1 MPKNKTDIKLDSIND
16 STNEKNINNKEIIID
31 NPFEMTKFHIT
42 NQNNLHIIS
51 ESNPNL
57 KVFALVICINIGSR
71 DEIKEINGIS
81 HLIEHLIFKR
91 SAKKSAKQIANRFE
105 DLGAFANAFTSKE
118 QTVFYVRGL
127 VENFDKIL
135 ELLFEIV
142 YNSEFIEKEIEKEK
156 VIIIDEISSYED
168 DAEELIYEDAEKMI
182 FENNTLAFPIAGE
195 PEILKKININNILNF
210 YKTNYVLKNTK
221 ITYIGNLN
229 QEILYKKIINQAKIN
244 NLSDLSENNE
254 IIDTIEV
261 ESINNNETIDKSI
274 NRQSPFDFKTIN
286 HSTEKFFTQSHI
298 LTLKPFINLNDEEKI
313 CLTIINLLF
322 GESMSSRLS
331 YRFREANAIS
341 YSVYSSLQVYIDTI
355 VFYIYLAVDKNK
367 LAKSKQ
373 LLENEINKLFQG
385 TISSSE
391 LLRAKEQM
399 KTSLYLENESLT
411 DKAINMLKIDDK
423 NYESYNLENLIE
435 KLNSVDLKY
444 INNFCLNQFDP
455 KTFSQITYLEK
466 K

>member
-1 MPKNKTDIKLDSIND
+1 MPKNKQNINLDSVND
-16 STNEKNINNKEIIID
+16 STNGKIINNNETIID
-31 NPFEMTKFHIT
+31 NSFDMSKFQITKK
-42 NQNNLHIIS
+42 NNLHLIS
-51 ESNPNL
+51 EYNPNL
-57 KVFALVICINIGSR
+57 KVFALVVCINIGSR
-71 DEIKEINGIS
+71 DEYKDINGIS

-105 DLGAFANAFTSKE
+105 DLGAFANAYTSKE

-135 ELLFEIV
+135 ELLFEII

-168 DAEELIYEDAEKMI
+168 DAEELIYEDAEKLI

-195 PEILKKININNILNF
+195 PDILQKINIKNILNF
-210 YKTNYVLKNTK
+210 YKNHYTLENTK
-221 ITYIGNLN
+221 ITYIGNLK
-229 QEILYKKIINQAKIN
+229 QEILFQKIFNQAKIN
-244 NLSDLSENNE
+244 NLTTNDLVYKIET
-254 IIDTIEV
+254 DTQV
-261 ESINNNETIDKSI
+261 VKRHT
-274 NRQSPFDFKTIN
+274 PVDFKTIN
-286 HSTEKFFTQSHI
+286 HTTEKYFTQSHI
-298 LTLKPFINLNDEEKI
+298 LTLKPFVNLNDEDKI

-341 YSVYSSLQVYIDTI
+341 YSVYSSLQVYNDTV

-367 LAKSKQ
+367 LSKSKS
-373 LLENEINKLFQG
+373 LLDNEINKLHQG

-411 DKAINMLKIDDK
+411 DKAINMLKIEDK
-423 NYESYNLENLIE
+423 NFESYNLETLIE

-444 INNFCLNQFDP
+444 INNFCQNRFDP
-455 KTFSQITYLEK
+455 NTFSQITYIEK